1 VGNIGETTVFCH
13 NGCLWG
19 KTVTDGTPDV
29 ESPNKAIDARIKK
42 LLKECEGQPIDVQ
55 VKVVNSAISWE
66 KVKHGIT
73 EKGDTFDPDQL

>member
-1 VGNIGETTVFCH
+1 
-13 NGCLWG
+13 
-19 KTVTDGTPDV
+19 VTGDTKDEAV
-29 ESPNKAIDARIKK
+29 ESPNKAIDTRIKK

-73 EKGDTFDPDQL
+73 DKEDTFDPDKL